1 MKFVDFLINFNVPL
15 VQNGI
20 KRIIWKRILL
30 SVIVFF
36 CALTSSHA
44 MEVTLEWDANT
55 EPDLAGYMVYSKTG
69 SSGPPYDDLPIY
81 VGNDT
86 TCTLEGLNDSVAY
99 FFVVTAY
106 DTEGLESE
114 YSNEVNTTS
123 TSQQVA
129 TGTSGGGGS
138 SDSGGC
144 NIAGAEGNAG
154 FSVFYLVGLFGIGWL
169 LWRRK
174 GVFEIRNGR
183 KD

>member
-55 EPDLAGYMVYSKTG
+55 EPDLAGYRVYYKTG
-69 SSGPPYDDLPIY
+69 SSGPPYDGAGATEDGSPIDI
-81 VGNDT
+81 GNDT
-86 TCTLEGLNDSVAY
+86 TYTVHGLNDSITY

-129 TGTSGGGGS
+129 TGTSGGGGG

-144 NIAGAEGNAG
+144 NIAGVEGNVG
-154 FSVFYLVGLFGIGWL
+154 LSMFYLVVLFGIGWL

-174 GVFEIRNGR
+174 RGF
-183 KD
+183 